1 MEAQKA
7 YLKSIGIDIS
17 EMREQEIKEANTRDK
32 VFIAIKCRILDAIE
46 EINLRVFIQALKKKQ
61 KKCFYLK
68 LFKDLTSVKSF
79 YYAEKQEVYF
89 MLDATKVI
97 NGTYGQVF
105 LGDDEVAEMKAF
117 QAKLEFQKEEIKVAG
132 QMAVDTKLM
141 SYSGKGSLQ

>member
-1 MEAQKA
+1 
-7 YLKSIGIDIS
+7 
-17 EMREQEIKEANTRDK
+17 
-32 VFIAIKCRILDAIE
+32 
-46 EINLRVFIQALKKKQ
+46 
-61 KKCFYLK
+61 
-68 LFKDLTSVKSF
+68 
-79 YYAEKQEVYF
+79 

-141 SYSGKGSLQ
+141 SYTGKGSLQLHKVNSRMVKTLLEGIKSGKDPRFTLIGKLADPNSEGAERIAIKNVSFDDLTLFDFEVGNVSSLECPFSFTDVETIDLI

>member
-1 MEAQKA
+1 
-7 YLKSIGIDIS
+7 
-17 EMREQEIKEANTRDK
+17 
-32 VFIAIKCRILDAIE
+32 
-46 EINLRVFIQALKKKQ
+46 
-61 KKCFYLK
+61 
-68 LFKDLTSVKSF
+68 
-79 YYAEKQEVYF
+79 

-141 SYSGKGSLQ
+141 SYTGKGSLQLHKVNSRMVKTLLNEIKEGKDPRFTLIGKLADPNSEGAERISIKNVSFDDLTLFDFEVGSVGSLECPFSFTDMETIDLI

>member
-1 MEAQKA
+1 
-7 YLKSIGIDIS
+7 
-17 EMREQEIKEANTRDK
+17 
-32 VFIAIKCRILDAIE
+32 
-46 EINLRVFIQALKKKQ
+46 
-61 KKCFYLK
+61 
-68 LFKDLTSVKSF
+68 
-79 YYAEKQEVYF
+79 

-141 SYSGKGSLQ
+141 SYTGKGSLQLHKENSRMVKALLNDIKAGKDPRFTLIGKLADPNSNGAERIAIKNVSFDDLTIFDFSVSEIGQVECPFTFTDMETIDLI

>member
-1 MEAQKA
+1 
-7 YLKSIGIDIS
+7 
-17 EMREQEIKEANTRDK
+17 
-32 VFIAIKCRILDAIE
+32 
-46 EINLRVFIQALKKKQ
+46 
-61 KKCFYLK
+61 
-68 LFKDLTSVKSF
+68 
-79 YYAEKQEVYF
+79 

-141 SYSGKGSLQ
+141 SYTGKGSLQLHKVNSRMVKTLLNEIKEGKDPRFTIIGKLADPNSEGSERIAIKNVSFDDLTIFDFEVGSISSLECPFSFTDIETIDLI

>member
-1 MEAQKA
+1 
-7 YLKSIGIDIS
+7 
-17 EMREQEIKEANTRDK
+17 
-32 VFIAIKCRILDAIE
+32 
-46 EINLRVFIQALKKKQ
+46 
-61 KKCFYLK
+61 
-68 LFKDLTSVKSF
+68 
-79 YYAEKQEVYF
+79 

-141 SYSGKGSLQ
+141 SYTGKGSLQLHKVNSRMVKTLLNEIKEGKDPRFTLIGKLADPNSEGAERIAVKNVSFDDLTIFDFEVGSVGSTECPFSFTDIETIDLI

>member
-1 MEAQKA
+1 
-7 YLKSIGIDIS
+7 
-17 EMREQEIKEANTRDK
+17 
-32 VFIAIKCRILDAIE
+32 
-46 EINLRVFIQALKKKQ
+46 
-61 KKCFYLK
+61 
-68 LFKDLTSVKSF
+68 
-79 YYAEKQEVYF
+79 

-141 SYSGKGSLQ
+141 SYSGKGSLQLHKVIQEWLKLYLKR